1 MNAAIGR
8 VSVPEAAAAAAAM
21 ATAAV
26 MAGGDG
32 NDDSCRDGG
41 GEGDGGMLALS
52 VLPLLLTNKTK
63 YQLLSQ
69 SHPRLV
75 KMRFLANRHVT
86 AKGSYPTN

>member
-1 MNAAIGR
+1 M
-8 VSVPEAAAAAAAM
+8 VTVTAAAAAAM

-32 NDDSCRDGG
+32 NNDSCRNGG

-52 VLPLLLTNKTK
+52 VLPLLRTNKMK

-75 KMRFLANRHVT
+75 KMRFLANRRVT